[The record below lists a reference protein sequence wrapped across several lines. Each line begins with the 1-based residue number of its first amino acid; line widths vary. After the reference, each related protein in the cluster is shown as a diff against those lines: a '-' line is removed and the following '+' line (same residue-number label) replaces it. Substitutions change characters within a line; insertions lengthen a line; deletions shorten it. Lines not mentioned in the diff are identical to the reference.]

1 MKKTIK
7 ISLIILFWLAV
18 WEIASLIVD
27 LPMLFPSPVTVIRR
41 LFELICEWDFYKSI
55 LISLFHVLLGIIIAV
70 FIGIVLAII
79 SSISKTVYSIL
90 APFLTVI
97 KSTPVVAFIFLI
109 NVFIGD
115 EKTVVIICSLMV
127 LPIVFANVYQ
137 GIKSVDGSLL
147 EASKMF
153 KIPFKR
159 LIFALYI
166 PSTLPYFLSALLS
179 AIGLAWKAGV
189 AAEVL
194 CNPKNSIGTNISS
207 ANQYFD
213 NTEIFAWT
221 IVIIIFSLV
230 FEFLF
235 TKLIKIAFK
244 RQLTIG
250 GSDGNKKFN

>member
-1 MKKTIK
+1 MRKIIK
-7 ISLIILFWLAV
+7 ISLIILFWLGV
-18 WEIASLIVD
+18 WEIASLIVN
-27 LPMLFPSPVTVIRR
+27 LPMLFPSPITVIKR
-41 LFELICEWDFYKSI
+41 LFGLVLEWDFYKSI
-55 LISLFHVLLGIIIAV
+55 LISLFHVLFGIIVAV
-70 FIGIVLAII
+70 FFGIILAIV
-79 SSISKTVYSIL
+79 SALFGTVYSL
-90 APFLTVI
+90 VSPFLTVI

-137 GIKSVDGSLL
+137 GIKSVDVSLL
-147 EASKMF
+147 EASKVF
-153 KIPFKR
+153 KIPFKK
-159 LIFALYI
+159 LIWALYI

-221 IVIIIFSLV
+221 VVIIIFSLL

-235 TKLIKIAFK
+235 TKLIKILFK
-244 RQLTIG
+244 RQLKLG